1 MYIWVQINFV
11 MHKCLFIFC
20 VIFTFISCKKLDF
33 EQEEELTVKQTLL
46 DTIENA
52 DKDKDGCLA
61 SAGYVWSTLNKE
73 CIKLYE
79 STVTL
84 YPQSNLNNEDETKN
98 AYLIFGENGG
108 NEAELYLP
116 SQEKSIILVRQ
127 TEGQPWVFNEW
138 QLIPWKGFQLKKG
151 DEILFSG
158 DGEIGPKVTGSD
170 KIEE

>member
-1 MYIWVQINFV
+1 M
-11 MHKCLFIFC
+11 
-20 VIFTFISCKKLDF
+20 
-33 EQEEELTVKQTLL
+33 KQTLL

-79 STVTL
+79 STITL